1 MKDRLLICLK
11 LSTSAISLCRMTDEI
26 DQDEGT
32 ACTLLK
38 QMVLNLYEHVG
49 VRMHRLSVCQWE
61 VKLWLV
67 CDGQASG
74 AWRVVV
80 TNVTGHTCT
89 VDVSSLTTHYFT
101 RNNHNNNLAT
111 TVKN

>member
-1 MKDRLLICLK
+1 M
-11 LSTSAISLCRMTDEI
+11 ADEV
-26 DQDEGT
+26 DHDEAT
-32 ACTLLK
+32 VCTLLK
-38 QMVLNLYEHVG
+38 HMALNLYDHVG

-61 VKLWLV
+61 LKLWLV

-89 VDVSSLTTHYFT
+89 VDVSSLTIALLY
-101 RNNHNNNLAT
+101 
-111 TVKN
+111 K

>member
-1 MKDRLLICLK
+1 MFMLFCC
-11 LSTSAISLCRMTDEI
+11 ARMLDEV
-26 DQDEGT
+26 DQDEAT

-38 QMVLNLYEHVG
+38 HMALNIYEHVG

-61 VKLWLV
+61 VKLWLD

-74 AWRVVV
+74 SWRVVV

-89 VDVSSLTTHYFT
+89 VDVSSLAFE
-101 RNNHNNNLAT
+101 LCQQS
-111 TVKN
+111 

>member
-1 MKDRLLICLK
+1 MLSHCDR
-11 LSTSAISLCRMTDEI
+11 TI
-26 DQDEGT
+26 DNVGQDEAT

-38 QMVLNLYEHVG
+38 NMALNIYEHVG

-61 VKLWLV
+61 VKLWLD

-89 VDVSSLTTHYFT
+89 VDVSYPAIALLYQQWC
-101 RNNHNNNLAT
+101 AT
-111 TVKN
+111 SYNTS

>member
-1 MKDRLLICLK
+1 MSD
-11 LSTSAISLCRMTDEI
+11 DV
-26 DQDEGT
+26 DQDEAT

-38 QMVLNLYEHVG
+38 HMALNIYEHVG

-61 VKLWLV
+61 VKLWLD

-74 AWRVVV
+74 SWRVVV

-89 VDVSSLTTHYFT
+89 VDVSSLAVELYQILVIIQF
-101 RNNHNNNLAT
+101 
-111 TVKN
+111 V